1 MFRILKAT
9 KDCYITDRVINGTRV
24 TDANVGYAGTLDLFK
39 LYNEVRLSGSTN
51 PIELS
56 RVLIKFD
63 LDPLRAMTGSVF
75 NPSHASFSAKLKLID
90 IIGGQ
95 STPTN
100 FKLVL
105 FPLSKSFDEGIGRDI
120 VRFSDL
126 DSCNFITASVESG
139 NVSAW
144 VLSGAN
150 AKGTL
155 GASNIDVISSG
166 TLDADVGNIALF
178 VEQTFA
184 AGDEDIEMDVTQIVS
199 ATLAGIIP
207 DHGFRISY
215 AETFETGSQTLFV
228 KRFSSRHST
237 NTRIRPKIEIKFD
250 DTIIDHHSSFFF
262 DTSGSLFLNNSVRG
276 TYSHILSGTSLVPV
290 TGANCLLLSVTSGAY
305 SQTVTASQHAIG
317 GLYLTGV
324 YSASFSINSLATA
337 SLVTEIAL
345 ANSATFTTIWKSL
358 DGTLGFHTGSLVVN
372 KITRSSF
379 NSDETD
385 ATISLQN
392 LKSTYQSDE
401 TALIRVFAED
411 RQRVYIPRRLPIE
424 NTGIVFEK
432 VYFQIRDFNSNDILL
447 PFDVIGTRASVDS
460 RGMYFKLYMDD
471 LDAGRV
477 YVIDLK
483 IIENGIERIF
493 VNEKMKFR
501 IDP

>member
-24 TDANVGYAGTLDLFK
+24 TDANVGNAGTLDLFK
-39 LYNEVRLSGSTN
+39 LYNEVRLSGSST

-56 RVLIKFD
+56 RILIKFD
-63 LDPLRAMTGSVF
+63 LGPLRALTGSVF
-75 NPSHASFSAKLKLID
+75 NPGHSSFSATLRLND
-90 IIGGQ
+90 VIGGQ

-100 FKLVL
+100 FKLTL

-120 VRFSDL
+120 VRFADL
-126 DSCNFITASVESG
+126 DSCNFVTASVESG

-150 AKGTL
+150 AKGVL
-155 GASNIDVISSG
+155 GASDIDVIASG
-166 TLDADVGNIALF
+166 TLDVDDGVVALF
-178 VEQTFA
+178 VDQTFTS
-184 AGDEDIEMDVTQIVS
+184 GDEDVEMDITHIVS

-207 DHGFRISY
+207 DHGFRLSY
-215 AETFETGSQTLFV
+215 SETFETGSQTLFV

-262 DTSGSLFLNNSVRG
+262 DVSGSLFLNNSTRG
-276 TYSHILSGTSLVPV
+276 SQTDILSGTSLTPV
-290 TGANCLLLSVTSGAY
+290 VGVNSLLLSLTSGSF
-305 SQTVTASQHAIG
+305 SQTVTASQHSIG
-317 GLYLTGV
+317 GLFLTGV
-324 YSASFSINSLATA
+324 YSASFAISSLATA

-345 ANSATFTTIWKSL
+345 ASSATFTTIWKSL
-358 DGTLGFHTGSLVVN
+358 DGTLGYHTGSLVVN
-372 KITRSSF
+372 KITRNSF

-385 ATISLQN
+385 VIISIQN
-392 LKSTYQSDE
+392 LKSAYQSDE
-401 TALIRVFAED
+401 TALIRIFADD
-411 RQRVYIPRRLPIE
+411 RQRVYVPRRLPIE

-432 VYFQIRDFNSNDILL
+432 VYFQVRDFNSNDVLI
-447 PFDVIGTRASVDS
+447 PFDTIGTRASVDS

-471 LDAGRV
+471 LDPGRV
-477 YVIDLK
+477 YIVDLK
-483 IIENGIERIF
+483 IVESGIERIF

-501 IDP
+501 IDV